1 MRRRYRRRTAT
12 YHGNSGHSLFGGT
25 GWLFADL
32 LLALALAFLLATT
45 VGTVAPVAKKAA
57 ASSTTHNKGKTSKKA
72 GHPEPA
78 LVFNYVDVKD
88 ITIDPNAILSGQ
100 SSALGPIL
108 AKIAANARLKSQ
120 TAGLVLL
127 FAGDDNGSFTQWY
140 QLDQEAWALL
150 KGAGQERSLFKVA
163 VPRYFQTH
171 GGSSATFEL
180 QIYLFKMS

>member
-45 VGTVAPVAKKAA
+45 VGTAPPVPKKGAG
-57 ASSTTHNKGKTSKKA
+57 SSTTHNPKTPKKT

-78 LVFNYVDVKD
+78 LVLNYVDVKD

-120 TAGLVLL
+120 VAGLVLL
-127 FAGDDNGSFTQWY
+127 FAGDDGGSFTQWY

-150 KGAGQERSLFKVA
+150 KGSGQERSLFKVA